1 MKENQNES
9 KFPLNLQFFADPE
22 STPEPSPEPTPAPQ
36 PSPEPELS
44 AEERLQQIMVENAKL
59 KKATDKATS
68 EAADFKKKWKS
79 ALTEQEKAD
88 MEKAEKE
95 AERQGQYESLLRENS
110 INKFEK
116 NFLKLG
122 YSPELAVKA
131 SEAQFDNDT
140 EALFEIQLQ
149 HQANIVKQKQDEWL
163 KTRPNPQGGNGENG
177 CTITKEQFNKFSYKQ
192 RIEFKTLYPE
202 TYKKYNS

>member
-9 KFPLNLQFFADPE
+9 KFPLNLQFFAEPE
-22 STPEPSPEPTPAPQ
+22 PTPEPNPEPTPAPQ
-36 PSPEPELS
+36 PSTEPQPKEPELS

-68 EAADFKKKWKS
+68 EAAEFKKKWKS

-140 EALFEIQLQ
+140 ESLFEIQSQ
-149 HQANIVKQKQDEWL
+149 HQANIVKQKQNEWL
-163 KTRPNPQGGNGENG
+163 KTRPTPQGGNGEG
-177 CTITKEQFNKFSYKQ
+177 EKLDPFLAGFNS
-192 RIEFKTLYPE
+192 
-202 TYKKYNS
+202 